1 MNLENF
7 PESASAVRMLGM
19 VDSGWY
25 DRSYVGKWLFQV
37 MGMEMDRVKEK
48 FDELRQQAFA
58 GSATWGLA
66 YWEKK
71 YGLLDGG
78 VLTEDE
84 RHRRIKER
92 QQVKYSMNPERLRQ
106 IAELVCGKEVEVS
119 EPGPYTFRLKVIIRG
134 SDGSFHEGE
143 LREKIRQIKPAH
155 LACEI
160 VTERPITGHICTG
173 AVMQQ
178 AEIINIRQVV

>member
-37 MGMEMDRVKEK
+37 MGVEMDRVKEK
-48 FDELRQQAFA
+48 FDELRRQAFA
-58 GSATWGLA
+58 ESATWGLA

-71 YGLLDGG
+71 YGLPDGG
-78 VLTEDE
+78 ALTDGE
-84 RHRRIKER
+84 RRRRVKER
-92 QQVKYSMNPERLRQ
+92 QQMKYSMNPERLRQ
-106 IAELVCGKEVEVS
+106 IAELVCGKEVEIS
-119 EPGPYTFRLKVIIRG
+119 EPAPYAFRLTVVIQG
-134 SDGSFHEGE
+134 SDGNFREGE

-160 VTERPITGHICTG
+160 ATERPITGHIYMG